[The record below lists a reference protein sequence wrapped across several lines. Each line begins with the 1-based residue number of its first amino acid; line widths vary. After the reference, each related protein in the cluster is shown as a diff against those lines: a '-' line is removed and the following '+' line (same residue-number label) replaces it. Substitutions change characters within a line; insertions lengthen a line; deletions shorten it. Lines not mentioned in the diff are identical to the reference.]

1 MNFKSVLRVDGST
14 CLAVGKV
21 PTISDIE
28 MLSAVGINVVI
39 NLLTLDEM
47 RELKQFSLDTWN
59 KVYYHF
65 PIHPGKTPSLKSLNC
80 FIKVIGSHLQQK
92 NSVYIFGRTGLGRCA
107 LISSMCAFTYGKSLT
122 DVDKL
127 FNKTT
132 YSKSQRKVVLEYYT
146 LCHHHLQSI

>member
-28 MLSAVGINVVI
+28 MLSAVGINVII

-47 RELKQFSLDTWN
+47 RELKQFPPEKWN
-59 KVYYHF
+59 KIYYHF
-65 PIHPGKTPSLKSLNC
+65 PINPRKTPSLKSLNY
-80 FIKVIGSHLQQK
+80 FIKLIGSHLQQK

-107 LISSMCAFTYGKSLT
+107 LISSMCAFAYGKSLT
-122 DVDKL
+122 DVDRL

-132 YSKSQRKVVLEYYT
+132 YSKSQRKVILEYYT
-146 LCHHHLQSI
+146 LCHQLQST